1 MHFVREPTWIVPSR
15 LQTLAQSG
23 GSILEVEI
31 NEDEGFSKAQIERF
45 KSDPVFYRKFI
56 KAIEEVVNGNFP
68 LVSLILH
75 YCVGHTFAY
84 LSIDPKGHGFRCIH
98 AGESEGI
105 HD

>member
-15 LQTLAQSG
+15 LQLIAQSRA
-23 GSILEVEI
+23 SILEGVEI

-68 LVSLILH
+68 LVSPILYH
-75 YCVGHTFAY
+75 CVGNCVCLLVY
-84 LSIDPKGHGFRCIH
+84 RP
-98 AGESEGI
+98 
-105 HD
+105 

>member
-15 LQTLAQSG
+15 LQLIAQSR
-23 GSILEVEI
+23 GSILEGVEI

-68 LVSLILH
+68 LVSPILH
-75 YCVGHTFAY
+75 HCVSY
-84 LSIDPKGHGFRCIH
+84 YICLLVYRP
-98 AGESEGI
+98 
-105 HD
+105 